1 MIATTMSAMIEKKK
15 ANTPQ
20 PRAERPFFRA
30 IDTVKAIITLGE
42 DIPLNQQILT
52 FAGKDLENG
61 FTLSDYN
68 IQNADTLH
76 MQEKVTDNTNIFKN
90 LFF

>member
-1 MIATTMSAMIEKKK
+1 MHIFI
-15 ANTPQ
+15 N
-20 PRAERPFFRA
+20 FFSDNHTIHIKVEA
-30 IDTVKAIITLGE
+30 YDTIDTVKAVITLEEG
-42 DIPLNQQILT
+42 IPLNQQILT

-76 MQEKVTDNTNIFKN
+76 MQEKVTDNKDIF
-90 LFF
+90 